1 MDKTGATGSRGQ
13 DAGEVC
19 SKDVSR
25 TKVNVQTATS
35 YSSDVTYENL
45 VRETPKG
52 TVSSIRASATID
64 LSRSPDILSEGSDH
78 HDVYPCSN
86 SSTHPAA
93 SHGAKRFENE
103 VTDKCNQ
110 YENMFE
116 TEF

>member
-1 MDKTGATGSRGQ
+1 MLCCVLLVLYYHLFLLSSAAAQGNSTTDTSPDWNDPEQVYPVGVQTFAVPTCALRRENIMDKTSATGSRGQ

-52 TVSSIRASATID
+52 
-64 LSRSPDILSEGSDH
+64 
-78 HDVYPCSN
+78 
-86 SSTHPAA
+86 
-93 SHGAKRFENE
+93 
-103 VTDKCNQ
+103 Q
-110 YENMFE
+110 
-116 TEF
+116 